1 MTGSKKPDIIWH
13 KSTASGSNGDCVEV
27 AFVDDSVVVRNSRE
41 PLGAM
46 LSFTRQEWAAF
57 LEGAGN
63 GEFTLD
69 QISNDTL

>member
-1 MTGSKKPDIIWH
+1 
-13 KSTASGSNGDCVEV
+13 
-27 AFVDDSVVVRNSRE
+27 
-41 PLGAM
+41 M

-57 LEGAGN
+57 LEGVNN